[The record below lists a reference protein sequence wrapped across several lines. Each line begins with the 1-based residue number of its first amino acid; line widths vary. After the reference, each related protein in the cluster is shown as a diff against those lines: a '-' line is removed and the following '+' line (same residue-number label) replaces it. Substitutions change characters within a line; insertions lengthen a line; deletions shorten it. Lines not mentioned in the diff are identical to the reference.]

1 MTVRS
6 FSGRLACAAA
16 LALLAGTAARAHVTL
31 EQQSAD
37 AGSTHKAV
45 FRIGHGCAGAAT
57 HTVVVH
63 LPEGLPA
70 ARPMPKAGW
79 ALERQP
85 ADGPTRQIAW
95 RGGPLPDG
103 FYDEFVLQLRL
114 PPQPG
119 PLWFRVEQHCE
130 GGAVDWAEVP
140 ASGTDTRGLKHPA
153 ALLNARPPA
162 SAAAHQH

>member
-1 MTVRS
+1 MISGINHLTFSVSDLPRS
-6 FSGRLACAAA
+6 LA
-16 LALLAGTAARAHVTL
+16 
-31 EQQSAD
+31 
-37 AGSTHKAV
+37 
-45 FRIGHGCAGAAT
+45 
-57 HTVVVH
+57 
-63 LPEGLPA
+63 
-70 ARPMPKAGW
+70 
-79 ALERQP
+79 
-85 ADGPTRQIAW
+85 
-95 RGGPLPDG
+95 
-103 FYDEFVLQLRL
+103 FYCGVLQLRL